1 MATTPVVPVGGAL
14 VGGTAP
20 VGFTSAAPTTRVD
33 LDLVVEW
40 DFDGDGDF
48 DETVEDITGYVMSAE
63 SMSGRDF
70 PSSLTGK
77 AGPGQLRLTLL
88 NSDDR
93 FSYFNQASPLTTAPN
108 SLRTGRKIRVRTTD
122 AVAADPV
129 LLARD
134 RFTRPDGALGVA
146 ETGQTWTPQFGS
158 FTIRGGVASSDPDT
172 FTAIV
177 ETVDVGATGHYAQAT
192 IRQLH
197 PHGSRFVGLVVGWFD
212 SSNYTIVVYDS
223 GTSTTGISIYDIDGG
238 VQTLKE
244 HYPLYG
250 WEGMTI
256 GAGRVGNA
264 ITAYVGGVP
273 VASTTLTG
281 PVNGT
286 HVGLYANHEPFSGRS
301 PEVGDFHVWDK
312 VAAPADGVLWTG
324 DVLDVS
330 ATVPVGGPKVVTVT
344 AEGTLARSARA
355 QVASPRLARAGAAT
369 GLIVGDVLARAG
381 LLHPP
386 APLDEGT
393 VITGPVGIDD
403 SDALSLARVVEETE
417 RGFLHET
424 NEGQIG
430 YQSAGSRTGASS
442 QAWFSDTPGVGQH
455 PYSGIAPADHKGQI
469 VNRVTAGVAAEAPS
483 GITVT
488 QPVGTQHV
496 DITLPAVN
504 KGDLLVVF
512 IAASH
517 LPTVDLW
524 QTPIWW
530 YPRRTDLKATRG
542 MRVYDHIC
550 DGTEGGTVVRFFNN
564 PTAVAGLWQA
574 NVYRIENWYD
584 SPEGIAMGEIAR
596 GSDAA
601 PLVHGWGRAPTL
613 FIVVNSGIAGT
624 GAGMAFNSSY
634 NAPDGYALET
644 GLMTSSG
651 VLTYEAGMMSG
662 YKVDVSES
670 EDPTPWEGLVNVSLL
685 ESVVYAVRGYN
696 GPHTKATLEDP
707 RTTGGDGRFVTIE
720 DIGSQDEHNV
730 IRSNPAVPVLFATEA
745 DARAYG
751 DAVLSE
757 FADDRPIVSLSFW
770 AQSSAALRDQ
780 AITRRVGDKITVTAS
795 GATGLGVQRD
805 WFIEN
810 VAHRWPNPKVWECTW
825 QLSPA

>member
-1 MATTPVVPVGGAL
+1 MAAVSPVGGAL

-20 VGFTSAAPTTRVD
+20 TTFTAAVAPERVD

-77 AGPGQLRLTLL
+77 AGAGQARFTLL
-88 NSDDR
+88 NNDDR
-93 FSYFNQASPLTTAPN
+93 FSYFNSSSPLTTAPN

-122 AVAADPV
+122 ATAADPV

-134 RFTRPDGALGVA
+134 RFNRSNGPLGTA
-146 ETGQTWTPQFGS
+146 ETGQTWTPQAALFS
-158 FTIRGGVASSDPDT
+158 IRGGVASSDQNT
-172 FTAIV
+172 FSAIIA
-177 ETVDVGATGHYAQAT
+177 TLNVGATSHYAQAT
-192 IRQLH
+192 IRQLQ
-197 PHGSRFVGLVVGWFD
+197 PHGARFVGLIVGWLD
-212 SSNYTIVVYDS
+212 INNYTFVVYDS
-223 GTSTTGISIYDIDGG
+223 GIATTGISVYDVDGG
-238 VQTLKE
+238 VQTLKT
-244 HYPLYG
+244 HYPLEG

-273 VASTTLTG
+273 VASATLTG

-286 HVGLYANHEPFSGRS
+286 QVGLYANHAEFSGRS
-301 PEVGDFHVWDK
+301 PEIGDFHVWDH
-312 VAAPADGVLWTG
+312 VAGPADGVLWTG
-324 DVLDVS
+324 DILDVS

-344 AEGTLARSARA
+344 AEGTLARAARA

-369 GLIVGDVLARAG
+369 GLIVGDVLSRAG

-393 VITGPVGIDD
+393 VVTGPVGIDD

-424 NEGQIG
+424 NEGPIG
-430 YQSAGSRTGASS
+430 YQAAGSRTGASS
-442 QAWFSDTPGVGQH
+442 LAWFSDTPGVGQH
-455 PYSGIAPADHKGQI
+455 PYSQIEPGDHKAHI

-483 GITVT
+483 GISVT
-488 QPVGTQHV
+488 YPAGTQHV
-496 DITLPAVN
+496 DITLPTVAA
-504 KGDLLVVF
+504 GDLLVVF
-512 IAASH
+512 IAGSH
-517 LPTVDLW
+517 APTTDLW
-524 QTPIWW
+524 VTPLWW
-530 YPRRTDLKATRG
+530 VAHREGLKQTRG
-542 MRVYDHIC
+542 MRVYSHWC
-550 DGTEGGTVVRFFNN
+550 DGTESGTTVRFFAN
-564 PTAVAGLWQA
+564 PSAVAGLWIA
-574 NVYRIENWYD
+574 AVYRIEGWYESYND
-584 SPEGIAMGEIAR
+584 GIAMGEPVS
-596 GSDAA
+596 GNDAG
-601 PLVHGWGRAPTL
+601 PLVHGWGRAPTAFL
-613 FIVVNSGIAGT
+613 VAQAGIGAT
-624 GAGMAFNSSY
+624 GSTMAFSPD
-634 NAPDGYALET
+634 ADPPDGYQTAN
-644 GLMTSSG
+644 GNITSSG
-651 VLTYEAGMMSG
+651 TLAHDAGIMSG
-662 YKVDVSES
+662 HKIDVTDS
-670 EDPTPWEGLVNVSLL
+670 EDPTPWVGLTNATSL
-685 ESVVYAVRGYN
+685 ESVVFAVRGYN

-707 RTTGGDGRFVTIE
+707 RTTGGDGRFVTVE
-720 DIGSQDEHNV
+720 DVGSQDEHNV
-730 IRSNPAVPVLFATEA
+730 IRTNQTVPVLFATEA
-745 DARAYG
+745 DAAAYG

-770 AQSSAALRDQ
+770 AQSSAALRAQ

-810 VAHRWPNPKVWECTW
+810 VEHRWPNPKVWECTW